1 MIILNFIIIIIFIN
15 YFHLCYHPSSI
26 LSPQPSFTP
35 ISVRVGVRLGLREGR
50 WAAGWSGGR
59 GRRGGRGG
67 EAPRAGFTLLVR
79 IIRPAGREEL
89 TVYRLGLPLFVFI

>member
-1 MIILNFIIIIIFIN
+1 MIFHFIIIIIFIN
-15 YFHLCYHPSSI
+15 YFHLF
-26 LSPQPSFTP
+26 LSPLRHP
-35 ISVRVGVRLGLREGR
+35 ISSAFLHAHLCTCGRASGRAGGQVGGGVVWRER
-50 WAAGWSGGR
+50 KER
-59 GRRGGRGG
+59 GRGG

>member
-1 MIILNFIIIIIFIN
+1 M
-15 YFHLCYHPSSI
+15 YVWAC
-26 LSPQPSFTP
+26 
-35 ISVRVGVRLGLREGR
+35 VWACGR
-50 WAAGWSGGR
+50 AG
-59 GRRGGRGG
+59 GRRGGLEGEEGEGGGGG